1 MIFRLNDPTALG
13 ALAALISN
21 KKELGEI
28 LVYGVDGSPD
38 GKRMI
43 QKGQMAATSA
53 QHSIIMGRTAAALAY
68 SYLEGD
74 MVNDQILIPVELIN
88 SDTIHDFAL
97 EQWQ

>member
-1 MIFRLNDPTALG
+1 MIFGLNDPTALG

-53 QHSIIMGRTAAALAY
+53 QHPIIMGRTAAALAY

>member
-1 MIFRLNDPTALG
+1 
-13 ALAALISN
+13 
-21 KKELGEI
+21 
-28 LVYGVDGSPD
+28 
-38 GKRMI
+38 
-43 QKGQMAATSA
+43 
-53 QHSIIMGRTAAALAY
+53 MGRTAAALAY